1 MSVQVFKLDCNLLKI
16 KAQHIRGT
24 GGGGGTPQAILA
36 FSVESLQQKKPEQH
50 MGQRFDE
57 IVTTLE
63 RLRLGKIF

>member
-1 MSVQVFKLDCNLLKI
+1 ML
-16 KAQHIRGT
+16 G
-24 GGGGGTPQAILA
+24 

-50 MGQRFDE
+50 LGQSFGE